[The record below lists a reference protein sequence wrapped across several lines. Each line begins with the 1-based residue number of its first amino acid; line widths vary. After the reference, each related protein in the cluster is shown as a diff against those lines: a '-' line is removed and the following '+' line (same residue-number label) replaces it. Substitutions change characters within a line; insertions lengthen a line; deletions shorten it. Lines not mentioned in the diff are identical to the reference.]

1 MDHKSKCKLLDE
13 NLGENLGDIGF
24 GEDFLD
30 TTSKAQFMKEIK

>member
-13 NLGENLGDIGF
+13 NIEENLGDIGF